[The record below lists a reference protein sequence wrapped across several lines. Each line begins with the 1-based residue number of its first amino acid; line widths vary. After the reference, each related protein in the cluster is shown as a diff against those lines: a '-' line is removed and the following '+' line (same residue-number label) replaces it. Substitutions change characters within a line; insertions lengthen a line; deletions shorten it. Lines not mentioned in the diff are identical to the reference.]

1 MLSPFVNL
9 LFKLLRCRCVA
20 SKKCQMA
27 ENHPPCTDFQQVLRY
42 AVLRDL
48 SVNPAK
54 LPSR

>member
-27 ENHPPCTDFQQVLRY
+27 ENHPPCTDFQQALRY